1 MTEKEALQIHINI
14 GMLVGSAHRA
24 MTKRFVQ
31 NTHKMGLDISLD
43 QWMVL
48 GPIWKFE
55 GTSQKDIAEF
65 CLKDKTSITRIINT
79 LEKMNLGVRV
89 PDQIDHRIKRVVL
102 THHGKQLFQDVLP
115 VMEKTRE
122 EVRQGI
128 SDKEIETLKKVL
140 TRITYN
146 LENDNS

>member
-1 MTEKEALQIHINI
+1 MTEKETLQIHINI
-14 GMLVGSAHRA
+14 GMLVGSAHKA

-79 LEKMNLGVRV
+79 LE
-89 PDQIDHRIKRVVL
+89 
-102 THHGKQLFQDVLP
+102 
-115 VMEKTRE
+115 
-122 EVRQGI
+122 
-128 SDKEIETLKKVL
+128 
-140 TRITYN
+140 
-146 LENDNS
+146 